1 MKKCFWKNMGQLRV
15 YVCCGAPGSGKSTW
29 AKSLV
34 EGDPRIVRVCPDDNR
49 RIIGKGSHDQTVSYP
64 AFCMAKDQMRKALGE
79 GKCVIFDATNM
90 YRKARKDFVNLARVY
105 GAKVIAEV
113 FECSKA
119 VLIGRNTKRGS
130 EGGRNVPEKVIDDM
144 LARYQ
149 RPEVPEF
156 DEVVFVSKL

>member
-1 MKKCFWKNMGQLRV
+1 MKEQLGV
-15 YVCCGAPGSGKSTW
+15 WILVGAPGSGKTTFG
-29 AKSLV
+29 KVLV

-49 RIIGKGSHDQTVSYP
+49 RILGKGSNDQTVSYP
-64 AFCMAKDQMRKALGE
+64 AFCLAKDQMKKALDE

-90 YRKARKDFVNLARVY
+90 YRKARKDFINIARGR

-113 FECSKA
+113 FECEKS
-119 VLIGRNTKRGS
+119 VLMGRNAKRGA
-130 EGGRNVPEKVIDDM
+130 EGGRLVPEKVIDDM

-156 DEVVFVSKL
+156 DEVVFVHKI

>member
-1 MKKCFWKNMGQLRV
+1 MEERKIVWVLV
-15 YVCCGAPGSGKSTW
+15 GAPGSGKTTFG
-29 AKSLV
+29 KVLT

-49 RIIGKGSHDQTVSYP
+49 RLLGKGSHDQTVSYP
-64 AFCMAKDQMRKALGE
+64 AFCLAKDQMKKALDE

-90 YRKARKDFVNLARVY
+90 YRKARKDFINIARGR

-113 FECSKA
+113 FECEKS
-119 VLIGRNTKRGS
+119 VLLGRNAKRGY

-156 DEVVFVSKL
+156 DEVVFVHKI

>member
-1 MKKCFWKNMGQLRV
+1 MEERKIVWVLVGP
-15 YVCCGAPGSGKSTW
+15 PGSGKSTF
-29 AKSLV
+29 AKTLS
-34 EGDPRIVRVCPDDNR
+34 ENDPRIVRVCPDDNR
-49 RIIGKGSHDQTVSYP
+49 RILGKGSHDQTVSYP

-90 YRKARKDFVNLARVY
+90 YRKASKDFINIARGR

-113 FECSKA
+113 FECEKS
-119 VLIGRNTKRGS
+119 VLVGRNAKRGS

-156 DEVVFVSKL
+156 DEVVFVHKI

>member
-1 MKKCFWKNMGQLRV
+1 MKEQLV
-15 YVCCGAPGSGKSTW
+15 VWILVGAPGSGKTTFG
-29 AKSLV
+29 KVLT

-49 RIIGKGSHDQTVSYP
+49 RVIGKGSHDQTVSYP
-64 AFCMAKDQMRKALGE
+64 AFCMAKDQMKRALDE
-79 GKCVIFDATNM
+79 NKCVIFDATNM
-90 YRKARKDFVNLARVY
+90 YRKARKDFINIARGR

-113 FECSKA
+113 FECEKS
-119 VLIGRNTKRGS
+119 VLLGRNAKRGS

-156 DEVVFVSKL
+156 DEVVFVHKI